1 MKLRQPMKLFLK
13 AILYEIDR
21 EVPLGDGA
29 MYLVENVFS
38 DSGYSEV
45 ADKFGVG
52 LTEAMNN
59 LFKWSK
65 DENPYL
71 KLMDEMDK
79 SVVQELTKYVST
91 HIATFRPSLTKDGR
105 WGEEYQFKKVF
116 LCLVAA
122 TAIDLMDELQYE

>member
-13 AILYEIDR
+13 AILFEIDWG
-21 EVPLGDGA
+21 VPHGD
-29 MYLVENVFS
+29 MYLVEDVFS
-38 DSGYSEV
+38 YNNPE
-45 ADKFGVG
+45 GVD
-52 LTEAMNN
+52 LLEKVMND
-59 LFKWSK
+59 LFKGSK

-71 KLMDEMDK
+71 KLMDE

-91 HIATFRPSLTKDGR
+91 HIATFRPSLTRDRR
-105 WGEEYQFKKVF
+105 WGGKYQFRKVF